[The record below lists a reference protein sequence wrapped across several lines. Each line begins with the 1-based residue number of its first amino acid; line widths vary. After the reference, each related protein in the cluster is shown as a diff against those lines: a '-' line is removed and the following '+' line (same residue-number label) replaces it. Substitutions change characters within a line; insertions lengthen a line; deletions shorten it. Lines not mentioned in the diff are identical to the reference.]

1 MYFFILDMSSNSEIE
16 NETNP
21 SLDELKTWKVAELKE
36 WLTKGEMKKSGNK
49 DILTNKIY
57 RGMKDCLDSDES
69 CDNGSEAKCSE
80 CLPIHLVIGNWK
92 TIEND
97 NIPDMTIKDVDAY
110 FLYHK
115 NPATGGFTNFVRQ
128 MKKAK

>member
-1 MYFFILDMSSNSEIE
+1 MSSDSEIE

-36 WLTKGEMKKSGNK
+36 WLTKRGMKKSGNK
-49 DILTNKIY
+49 DILINRIY

-69 CDNGSEAKCSE
+69 CDNDSEANCSE
-80 CLPIHLVIGNWK
+80 CLPIHLVIENWK

-115 NPATGGFTNFVRQ
+115 NPATGGFQ
-128 MKKAK
+128 Q